1 MWYKNSTINYF
12 TCISYIAITRYVA
25 TKDKDNNYTTQVFKN
40 NRCVNWFFC
49 ITNRKYW
56 IIIQINMT
64 NGIKL
69 VLFHA
74 LTYTYTYNQ
83 IKEHLVTKGKDNK
96 YSTKKSKNDTVVDSC
111 FCKPNRKN
119 CTRLQ

>member
-1 MWYKNSTINYF
+1 
-12 TCISYIAITRYVA
+12 
-25 TKDKDNNYTTQVFKN
+25 
-40 NRCVNWFFC
+40 
-49 ITNRKYW
+49 
-56 IIIQINMT
+56 MT

-96 YSTKKSKNDTVVDSC
+96 YSTKNSKNDTVVDSC
-111 FCKPNRKN
+111 FCKPNRKHW
-119 CTRLQ
+119 TRLQ

>member
-1 MWYKNSTINYF
+1 
-12 TCISYIAITRYVA
+12 
-25 TKDKDNNYTTQVFKN
+25 
-40 NRCVNWFFC
+40 
-49 ITNRKYW
+49 
-56 IIIQINMT
+56 MT

-96 YSTKKSKNDTVVDSC
+96 YSTKNPRMTQWLIHASVNQTENIGQGYNKLIKWYKTSTNQLLHLYIIYIGILKDILIKQTRYNRYFTRDFKNNVCVYLFSV
-111 FCKPNRKN
+111 
-119 CTRLQ
+119 Q